1 MGLISKTTGGVAG
14 LVGAVALGATGPLGL
29 AAGAILGAALNESDR
44 EEKESQARREGF
56 KHGVMHGETEANK
69 RISKM
74 NNR

>member
-44 EEKESQARREGF
+44 EEKENQARRDGF
-56 KHGVMHGETEANK
+56 KHGVMHGETEANRRIAEMNK
-69 RISKM
+69 R
-74 NNR
+74 